1 MKRPTD
7 KLDEHDW
14 IERYLN
20 NQMPDNERASVD
32 AEMKADPA
40 FRDEVT
46 SLKRTH
52 EIMQEA
58 FLQQRVISR
67 VKQLQHQAKYQTHR
81 VRLLRRSMA
90 GVAIVCLLSITYL
103 SVTPVSFPD
112 SENDFTVTR
121 SLSDDSVVV
130 AQKRI
135 FGQFFDG
142 QMHLADG
149 QYALAVKSFE
159 QIVYVA
165 DIRPY
170 FREAVQWHLAVAYLK
185 SGQPDKADRIY
196 DQYAHCIDCE
206 YRIGLVNRWKLW
218 WQIKWAQWT

>member
-1 MKRPTD
+1 MKRPAD
-7 KLDEHDW
+7 KLDEQDW

-20 NQMPDNERASVD
+20 DQMPADERTSVE
-32 AEMKADPA
+32 AEMNADPD
-40 FRDEVT
+40 FREEVT

-52 EIMQEA
+52 EIMHEA
-58 FLQQRVISR
+58 FLQQRAIGR
-67 VKQLQHQAKYQTHR
+67 IKQLQHQAKYQTHR
-81 VRLLRRSMA
+81 IRLVRRSMVSFA
-90 GVAIVCLLSITYL
+90 TVCVLFIAYL
-103 SVTPVSFPD
+103 SFTPVSFPD
-112 SENDFTVTR
+112 SENDFSVTR

-135 FGQFFDG
+135 FEQFFEG
-142 QMHLADG
+142 QMHLVDG

-159 QIVYVA
+159 QIVHVT

-185 SGQPDKADRIY
+185 SGQPDKANRIY